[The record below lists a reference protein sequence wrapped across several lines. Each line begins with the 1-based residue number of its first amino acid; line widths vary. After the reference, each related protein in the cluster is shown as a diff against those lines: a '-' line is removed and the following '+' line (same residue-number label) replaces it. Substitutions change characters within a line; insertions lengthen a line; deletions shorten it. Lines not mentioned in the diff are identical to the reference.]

1 MDLGKSR
8 SATYLCKVTMAR
20 QGAMSRIS
28 SSYEAKSRLLEK
40 GSDVYDMSRHL
51 PVFVYCDLDLVDMSN
66 VMSRHLPTIT

>member
-20 QGAMSRIS
+20 HEPNFVDSD
-28 SSYEAKSRLLEK
+28 EAKSRLLEK

-51 PVFVYCDLDLVDMSN
+51 PVFV
-66 VMSRHLPTIT
+66 TWTW